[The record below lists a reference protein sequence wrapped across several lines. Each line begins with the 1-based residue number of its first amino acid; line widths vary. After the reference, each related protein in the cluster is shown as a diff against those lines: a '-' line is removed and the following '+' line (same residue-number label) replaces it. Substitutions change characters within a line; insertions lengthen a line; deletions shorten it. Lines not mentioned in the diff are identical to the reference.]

1 MTGQKCMLATLNP
14 SEREYQYP
22 AQAAE
27 HHLLTVPSSE
37 DSSIESPHSKLNLF
51 SPSARLASD
60 NMVSPKRLAL
70 NRIVCRLSES
80 KLPGND
86 CVIYCLYGQYS
97 RNLATTTILHS
108 GEVLLQ
114 FLAFF
119 KTLGKYLIEDV
130 SRKDIVAYVEHEQDR
145 GLKISS
151 VKNNL
156 VIVYA
161 FLKFLVDNKVIPPD
175 ILRNKIHIKLPKTL
189 PKAIP
194 FEDIKKFFAVIDNNR
209 DRTLFL
215 MLLHT
220 GMRIGELLNVKVAD
234 IIPPERKIVLYLG
247 EKNLEGRVVYYSDEA
262 ELALRQWLSVRKPEK
277 EYLFYGTTRK
287 DLSYVR
293 AWMIMCDYLKKA
305 NLENRGYSP
314 HSLRH
319 TFATNMLNAGL
330 RLEVLQQLLGHK
342 HIEMTLQYAR
352 LSNKTRET
360 EYFKAMA
367 KIEQGGNDEH
377 HRINSSLQAVFEK
390 KKLLRPYR

>member
-1 MTGQKCMLATLNP
+1 MTVQKCMLETFNP
-14 SEREYQYP
+14 YEQEYP
-22 AQAAE
+22 AHTNE
-27 HHLLTVPSSE
+27 RHLSTVPPSE
-37 DSSIESPHSKLNLF
+37 DSSIESTSSRLNQF
-51 SPSARLASD
+51 FPSARLASD
-60 NMVSPKRLAL
+60 DMVSAKRLAL
-70 NRIVCRLSES
+70 NRIVRRLADS

-86 CVIYCLYGQYS
+86 YVTYNLSGQYS
-97 RNLATTTILHS
+97 RNLATKTILQS

-119 KTLGKYLIEDV
+119 KTLGKHFIEDI
-130 SRKDIVAYVEHEQDR
+130 SRKDIAAYVEYEQDR
-145 GLKISS
+145 GLKINS
-151 VKNNL
+151 VKCKL

-161 FLKFLVDNKVIPPD
+161 FLKFLVDNKIISSD
-175 ILRNKIHIKLPKTL
+175 ILRNKIHLKLPKTL

-194 FEDIKKFFAVIDNNR
+194 FDDIKRFLAVIDSCR

-220 GMRIGELLNVKVAD
+220 GMRIGELLNVKVDD
-234 IIPPERKIVLYLG
+234 IILSERKIMLYLG

-262 ELALRQWLSVRKPEK
+262 DKALRQWLTARKPGK

-287 DLSYVR
+287 KLSYVR
-293 AWMIMCDYLKKA
+293 AWMIMRDYLKKA
-305 NLENRGYSP
+305 NLENKGYSP

-342 HIEMTLQYAR
+342 CLEMTLQYAR
-352 LSNKTRET
+352 LSDMTRET

-367 KIEQGGNDEH
+367 KIEKGGNDEH
-377 HRINSSLQAVFEK
+377 HRINASLQAVFEK

>member
-1 MTGQKCMLATLNP
+1 MTGQKCMLVTLN
-14 SEREYQYP
+14 SYEREYQYP
-22 AQAAE
+22 AQVADR
-27 HHLLTVPSSE
+27 HLFTVPPSA
-37 DSSIESPHSKLNLF
+37 DSSIESAYSKLNQF
-51 SPSARLASD
+51 FPSARLASD
-60 NMVSPKRLAL
+60 DMVSAKRLAL
-70 NRIVCRLSES
+70 NRIVLRLIES

-86 CVIYCLYGQYS
+86 YVIYNLYEQYS
-97 RNLATTTILHS
+97 RNLATKTILQS
-108 GEVLLQ
+108 GEFLLQ
-114 FLAFF
+114 FLTFF
-119 KTLGKYLIEDV
+119 KALGKHTVENV
-130 SRKDIVAYVEHEQDR
+130 SRKDIAAYVEHEQDR
-145 GLKISS
+145 GLKMNS
-151 VKNNL
+151 VKGKL

-161 FLKFLVDNKVIPPD
+161 FLKFLVENKIISPD
-175 ILRNKIHIKLPKTL
+175 ILRNKIYIKLPKTL

-194 FEDIKKFFAVIDNNR
+194 FEDIKKFFAVIDDDR
-209 DRTLFL
+209 DRALFL

-220 GMRIGELLNVKVAD
+220 GMRIGELLNVKVTD
-234 IIPPERKIVLYLG
+234 IILSERKILLYLG
-247 EKNLEGRVVYYSDEA
+247 EKNLEGRVVYYSDDA
-262 ELALRQWLSVRKPEK
+262 DKALRQWLLVRKPGK

-305 NLENRGYSP
+305 SLENRGYSP

-352 LSNKTRET
+352 LSDVTRET